1 MSGPVSNPVGVF
13 ALANLL
19 LFFVCLVAF
28 PSGAMV
34 FVLLGVADR
43 RIDGTIVGIP
53 PAKTTR
59 TGAAGSERVIPRRI
73 ATIYRHHDRIVLSSD
88 GGSASSRRRVQ
99 A

>member
-1 MSGPVSNPVGVF
+1 
-13 ALANLL
+13 
-19 LFFVCLVAF
+19 
-28 PSGAMV
+28 
-34 FVLLGVADR
+34 VLLGVADR

-88 GGSASSRRRVQ
+88 GGSASSRRRVW